1 MTVKKTIDKAAGALM
16 KMGPVPHKRPG
27 KPTKK
32 DMERK
37 FKMNVDRKGKPV
49 IREAG

>member
-1 MTVKKTIDKAAGALM
+1 MSKKDLDKAASALM

-32 DMERK
+32 DLERK
-37 FKMNVDRKGKPV
+37 FKMNVDRKGNPSLKEV
-49 IREAG
+49 S